1 MQFVGPRWTG
11 CDIETLRIWVSIQA
25 AVLKCWDSVAYSRRI
40 RKTGL
45 GEKLL
50 AGRNILKL
58 ELNKIKHENIF
69 DHKNIIIGVCFW
81 RDSPPPTWNRAYLFT
96 RFLDHTHND
105 APQRVG
111 LLWTSDQLVAEIST
125 WQHTILTTDK
135 HPCPPV
141 GFEPTISAGERPQ
154 TYALYRAT
162 TGAGKNIIIR
172 DTTIKHIK
180 QSNPFKKIKNRGC
193 TEDGNN

>member
-25 AVLKCWDSVAYSRRI
+25 AVLKCWDSVVYSRRI

-50 AGRNILKL
+50 AGRNTLKL

-81 RDSPPPTWNRAYLFT
+81 RDSPPPTWDRAYLFT

-125 WQHTILTTDK
+125 WQHTTDI
-135 HPCPPV
+135 HPWP
-141 GFEPTISAGERPQ
+141 R
-154 TYALYRAT
+154 R
-162 TGAGKNIIIR
+162 N
-172 DTTIKHIK
+172 
-180 QSNPFKKIKNRGC
+180 SNPQQTSGRRLKPLTARSLGPARSTLLDGFQLHLVRG
-193 TEDGNN
+193 GFFFLQ